1 MLTSLFFY
9 IEKPSGLFRYQGGK
23 ISPLKL
29 YWKPLLLPSL
39 KKSKNALRI
48 IYCTKYRC
56 IKHKTQQSFRTAQ
69 NIHDM
74 LISPYPPHR
83 KATVS
88 VIAVTCLCN
97 VRTIHTIPVR
107 VGNLR
112 GGDGGEEKKK
122 KSGSIQHQ
130 LLWGFKERNFM
141 VSKKRKEKTIKLK
154 TKHSKHKQDNIQ
166 NKLKVVPL
174 TSRPYISL
182 WWTAVRAE
190 QHRGR
195 SDGDLGCM
203 AWGLPMCNQSS
214 QPEPWTEWLTNKQIF
229 NSYRILKW

>member
-23 ISPLKL
+23 ISIEIVLKTTFVAFI
-29 YWKPLLLPSL
+29 
-39 KKSKNALRI
+39 KKKVKNALRI

-112 GGDGGEEKKK
+112 GGDGGGRKK

-141 VSKKRKEKTIKLK
+141 VSKKRKNNQIKNQTFKTQARQYTEQVKSCP
-154 TKHSKHKQDNIQ
+154 TYFT
-166 NKLKVVPL
+166 PL
-174 TSRPYISL
+174 YFSL
-182 WWTAVRAE
+182 MDCCA
-190 QHRGR
+190 
-195 SDGDLGCM
+195 C
-203 AWGLPMCNQSS
+203 
-214 QPEPWTEWLTNKQIF
+214 
-229 NSYRILKW
+229 